1 MQRLL
6 LSAAL
11 GAALIA
17 GCSTPFRDKRTP
29 SGEFCSDMQVVP
41 AGQLPDRE
49 YHRLQPIAS
58 DPEARTEA
66 ERLESLRKAACA
78 VGGDAVIEAVNEE
91 IRTEDGRYASVASGT
106 AVIWVRRTD
115 GEAKPLTLHP
125 AGKPAE
131 SAAPP
136 EPEAPPAEEAAPAAE
151 EPYEDAPAPAVSA
164 PPGKPGQPA
173 KPGAKPSSAAAAAA
187 SSAKPS
193 SLAPPSSPTPPS
205 SAKPSTPAV
214 PPKPAPKK

>member
-17 GCSTPFRDKRTP
+17 GCSTQFRDKRTP
-29 SGEFCSDMQVVP
+29 SGEFCSDMHVIP

-58 DPEARTEA
+58 DPTARTEA
-66 ERLESLRKAACA
+66 ERLESLRKAACG

-106 AVIWVRRTD
+106 AVIWVRRTE

-125 AGKPAE
+125 TTPPAD
-131 SAAPP
+131 SAAPA
-136 EPEAPPAEEAAPAAE
+136 EPEAPPADQSAPPPAAAD
-151 EPYEDAPAPAVSA
+151 EPYEDSPAPATSA
-164 PPGKPGQPA
+164 KPG
-173 KPGAKPSSAAAAAA
+173 KPGAKPASPTPL
-187 SSAKPS
+187 SSAKPAS
-193 SLAPPSSPTPPS
+193 SAPPSSLPPSS
-205 SAKPSTPAV
+205 SAKPATSSAPV
-214 PPKPAPKK
+214 KPAPKK

>member
-29 SGEFCSDMQVVP
+29 SGEFCSDMHVVP

-106 AVIWVRRTD
+106 AVIWVRRTE
-115 GEAKPLTLHP
+115 GGARPLTLHP
-125 AGKPAE
+125 ATKPAE
-131 SAAPP
+131 SAPP
-136 EPEAPPAEEAAPAAE
+136 AEPEAPPAEEPAPESE
-151 EPYEDAPAPAVSA
+151 EPYEDAPAPAASA
-164 PPGKPGQPA
+164 PPAKPGKPGSKPA
-173 KPGAKPSSAAAAAA
+173 PA
-187 SSAKPS
+187 SSAK
-193 SLAPPSSPTPPS
+193 PSSPTPPS
-205 SAKPSTPAV
+205 SATPSSSAKPSTPAAPV
-214 PPKPAPKK
+214 KPAPNK

>member
-11 GAALIA
+11 GAALISA
-17 GCSTPFRDKRTP
+17 CSTAFRDKRTP
-29 SGEFCSDMQVVP
+29 SGEFCSDMHVVP

-58 DPEARTEA
+58 DPAARTEA

-125 AGKPAE
+125 ATQPAE
-131 SAAPP
+131 SAPPP
-136 EPEAPPAEEAAPAAE
+136 EPEAPPADQPAPASDETYDDAPAA
-151 EPYEDAPAPAVSA
+151 PT
-164 PPGKPGQPA
+164 KPG
-173 KPGAKPSSAAAAAA
+173 KPGAKPSSPGAGT
-187 SSAKPS
+187 SAKPS
-193 SLAPPSSPTPPS
+193 SPTPSSSATPSSSTTPPS
-205 SAKPSTPAV
+205 SAKPSTPAAPV
-214 PPKPAPKK
+214 KPAPKK

>member
-29 SGEFCSDMQVVP
+29 SGEFCSDMHVVP

-106 AVIWVRRTD
+106 AVIWVRRTE
-115 GEAKPLTLHP
+115 GEAKPLTFHP
-125 AGKPAE
+125 ATKPAD
-131 SAAPP
+131 SAAAA
-136 EPEAPPAEEAAPAAE
+136 EPEAPPAEEAAPASD
-151 EPYEDAPAPAVSA
+151 EPYEDAAAPAASTA
-164 PPGKPGQPA
+164 PGKPGQPP
-173 KPGAKPSSAAAAAA
+173 KPGAKPSSPSAAT
-187 SSAKPS
+187 SAKPS
-193 SLAPPSSPTPPS
+193 SSAPLPSPSAPTSAKPSSPTPP
-205 SAKPSTPAV
+205 KT
-214 PPKPAPKK
+214 APKK